1 MSEKKYQLL
10 CTFAPKETFI
20 PTAKV
25 ISTSFTLPYKK
36 IYVYE
41 NDKNRTELIFTYN
54 ISGEYNQN
62 QFLRNTIL
70 VHRNKDTNTLYTIN
84 ALNFL
89 ICEINNGVLDKNYKI
104 VWDNY
109 KNILLLNNK
118 DELRKINLKLKDVIC
133 WDKEGM
139 IISNN

>member
-1 MSEKKYQLL
+1 MTEKKFQLL

-20 PTAKV
+20 QTAKV
-25 ISTSFTLPYKK
+25 ISASFTLPYKK

-41 NDKNRTELIFTYN
+41 NDKNKAEFIFTYN
-54 ISGEYNQN
+54 ISGEYNQD

-84 ALNFL
+84 ALNCL
-89 ICEINNGVLDKNYKI
+89 ICEINNGILDRKFKI
-104 VWDNY
+104 NWENY

-133 WDKEGM
+133 WEKAEM
-139 IISNN
+139 VISNN